1 MNPIAEI
8 LIEQVSYARKLG
20 QRILEVSG
28 LNDDGVIYAFAT
40 PDTLV
45 INCSDYQ
52 TTWRLEEEQLK
63 LRLAI
68 AKLKYSIQTI
78 AIERAGKT
86 LYFW

>member
-8 LIEQVSYARKLG
+8 LIEQVSYAQKLG

-28 LNDDGVIYAFAT
+28 LDDDGVIYAFAT

-52 TTWRLEEEQLK
+52 TTWRLEEEQSK

-68 AKLKYSIQTI
+68 AKLKCSIQTI
-78 AIERAGKT
+78 AIERGGKT

>member
-8 LIEQVSYARKLG
+8 LLEQVYYAQRLG
-20 QRILEVSG
+20 KRILEVSG
-28 LNDDGVIYAFAT
+28 LDDEGVIYAFAT

-52 TTWRLEEEQLK
+52 TTWRFEEEELK
-63 LRLAI
+63 LRQAI
-68 AKLKYSIQTI
+68 AKLKCSIQTI
-78 AIERAGKT
+78 AIEKAGKT

>member
-8 LIEQVSYARKLG
+8 LLEQVSHAQKLAR
-20 QRILEVSG
+20 RILEVSG
-28 LNDDGVIYAFAT
+28 LNDEGVIYAFAT
-40 PDTLV
+40 SDTLV

-52 TTWRLEEEQLK
+52 TTWRFEEEQLK

-68 AKLKYSIQTI
+68 AKLKCSIQTI
-78 AIERAGKT
+78 AIEKAGNT

>member
-8 LIEQVSYARKLG
+8 LLEQVSHARKLG
-20 QRILEVSG
+20 QRILAVSG
-28 LNDDGVIYAFAT
+28 LDDDGVIYAFAT
-40 PDTLV
+40 SDTLV

-63 LRLAI
+63 LRMAI
-68 AKLKYSIQTI
+68 AKLKYSIKTI
-78 AIERAGKT
+78 AIEKSGKT